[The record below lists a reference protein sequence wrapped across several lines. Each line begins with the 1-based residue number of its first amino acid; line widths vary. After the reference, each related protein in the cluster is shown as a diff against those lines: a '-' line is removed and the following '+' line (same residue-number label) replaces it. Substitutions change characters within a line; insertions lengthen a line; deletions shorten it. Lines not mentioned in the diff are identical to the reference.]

1 MTLLQ
6 ISNDLLFQI
15 VEEIKKQ
22 QLDILKQ
29 LEEIQENEFIMNNI
43 EFQEEN
49 KEEVLSGKNE
59 RERKS
64 KLQELLNKNQDYNI
78 RKETLKNQKYNI
90 ELSKINLKY
99 LENKLLVYKILG
111 SLMRND

>member
-59 RERKS
+59 RERK
-64 KLQELLNKNQDYNI
+64 
-78 RKETLKNQKYNI
+78 
-90 ELSKINLKY
+90 
-99 LENKLLVYKILG
+99 
-111 SLMRND
+111 

>member
-6 ISNDLLFQI
+6 ISNDLMFQI

-43 EFQEEN
+43 E
-49 KEEVLSGKNE
+49 
-59 RERKS
+59 
-64 KLQELLNKNQDYNI
+64 
-78 RKETLKNQKYNI
+78 
-90 ELSKINLKY
+90 LSKINLKY
-99 LENKLLVYKILG
+99 LENKLLAYKILG